1 MNSNKKTATIL
12 EDPKTNIKTKL
23 SGLWVA
29 TVFLFI
35 YVDYFGVFVP
45 GVLEKIIEG
54 EVADTGIQITPLFL
68 VTGLTVVMIPSLMI
82 VLSLTLKAKANRWTN
97 IIVGI
102 LQIVVV
108 LSSNFIGESEAH
120 YIFGSVVEVVLL
132 SLIVWFAW
140 KWPKQERVEVTP

>member
-1 MNSNKKTATIL
+1 MNSQKTAAIL

-35 YVDYFGVFVP
+35 YVDYFGLFVP

-54 EVADTGIQITPLFL
+54 EVADTGIQITTQFL
-68 VTGLTVVMIPSLMI
+68 LAGLTVVMIPSLMI

-102 LQIVVV
+102 LEILVVV
-108 LSSNFIGESEAH
+108 SSFFIGKPEAH
-120 YIFGSVVEVVLL
+120 YLFGSGVELVLL
-132 SLIVWFAW
+132 LLIVWYAW
-140 KWPKQERVEVTP
+140 KWPKQEMVEVTP

>member
-1 MNSNKKTATIL
+1 MNSQKTATIL

-35 YVDYFGVFVP
+35 YVDYFGLFVP

-54 EVADTGIQITPLFL
+54 EVADTGIQITTQFL
-68 VTGLTVVMIPSLMI
+68 LAGLTVVMIPSLMI

-102 LQIVVV
+102 LEILVVV
-108 LSSNFIGESEAH
+108 SSFFIGKPEAH
-120 YIFGSVVEVVLL
+120 YLFGSSVELVLL
-132 SLIVWFAW
+132 LLIVWYAW
-140 KWPKQERVEVTP
+140 KWPKQERAEVTP

>member
-1 MNSNKKTATIL
+1 MNSQKTATIL

-35 YVDYFGVFVP
+35 YVDYFGLFVP

-54 EVADTGIQITPLFL
+54 EVADTGIQITTQFL
-68 VTGLTVVMIPSLMI
+68 LAGLTVVMIPSLMI

-102 LQIVVV
+102 LEILVVV
-108 LSSNFIGESEAH
+108 SSFFIGKPEAH
-120 YIFGSVVEVVLL
+120 YLFGSGVELVLL
-132 SLIVWFAW
+132 LLIVWYAW
-140 KWPKQERVEVTP
+140 KWPKQDMVEVTP

>member
-1 MNSNKKTATIL
+1 MNSQKTATIL
-12 EDPKTNIKTKL
+12 EDPKVNIKVKL

-35 YVDYFGVFVP
+35 YVDYFGLFVP
-45 GVLEKIIEG
+45 GVLEKMIEG
-54 EVADTGIQITPLFL
+54 EVADTGIQITTQFL
-68 VTGLTVVMIPSLMI
+68 LTGLTIVMIPSLMI

-108 LSSNFIGESEAH
+108 LGSNFIGKPEAH
-120 YIFGSVVEVVLL
+120 YLFGSGVELVLL
-132 SLIVWFAW
+132 SLIVWYAW

>member
-12 EDPKTNIKTKL
+12 EDPKTNIKAKL

-35 YVDYFGVFVP
+35 YVDYFGLFVP

-54 EVADTGIQITPLFL
+54 EVADTGIQITPSFL
-68 VTGLTVVMIPSLMI
+68 VTGLTVVMIPSLLI

-97 IIVGI
+97 IIVVI

-108 LSSNFIGESEAH
+108 LSSNFIGEAEAH
-120 YIFGSVVEVVLL
+120 YVFGSVVEVVLL

>member
-1 MNSNKKTATIL
+1 MNSQRTATIL

-35 YVDYFGVFVP
+35 YVDYFSLFLP
-45 GVLEKIIEG
+45 GVLEKMIEG
-54 EVADTGIQITPLFL
+54 VVADTGIQITTQFL
-68 VTGLTVVMIPSLMI
+68 LVGLTIVMIPSLMI
-82 VLSLTLKAKANRWTN
+82 VLSLTLKATANRWTN

-108 LSSNFIGESEAH
+108 LGSNFIGKPEAH
-120 YIFGSVVEVVLL
+120 YLFGSGVELVLL
-132 SLIVWFAW
+132 SLIVWYAW
-140 KWPKQERVEVTP
+140 KWPKQEMVEVTP

>member
-1 MNSNKKTATIL
+1 MTSQKTATIL

-29 TVFLFI
+29 VVFLFI
-35 YVDYFGVFVP
+35 YVDYFSLFLP
-45 GVLEKIIEG
+45 EVLEKMIEG
-54 EVADTGIQITPLFL
+54 VVADTGIQISTEFL
-68 VTGLTVVMIPSLMI
+68 LTGLTIVMIPTLMI

-108 LSSNFIGESEAH
+108 LGSNFIGKPEAH
-120 YIFGSVVEVVLL
+120 YLFGSGVELVLL
-132 SLIVWFAW
+132 LLIVWFAW
-140 KWPKQERVEVTP
+140 KWPKQEMVEVTP

>member
-1 MNSNKKTATIL
+1 MNSQKTATIL

-35 YVDYFGVFVP
+35 YVDYFGLFVP

-54 EVADTGIQITPLFL
+54 EVADTGIQITTQFL
-68 VTGLTVVMIPSLMI
+68 LAGLTVVMIPSLMI

-102 LQIVVV
+102 LEILVVV
-108 LSSNFIGESEAH
+108 SSFFIGKPEAH
-120 YIFGSVVEVVLL
+120 YLFGSGVELVLL
-132 SLIVWFAW
+132 LLIVWYAW
-140 KWPKQERVEVTP
+140 KWPKQEMVEVTP

>member
-1 MNSNKKTATIL
+1 MNSQRTATIL

-35 YVDYFGVFVP
+35 YVDYFSLFLP
-45 GVLEKIIEG
+45 GVLEKMIEG
-54 EVADTGIQITPLFL
+54 VVADTGIQITTQFL
-68 VTGLTVVMIPSLMI
+68 LAGLTIVMIPSLMI
-82 VLSLTLKAKANRWTN
+82 VLSLTLKATANRWTN

-108 LSSNFIGESEAH
+108 LGSNFIGKPEAH
-120 YIFGSVVEVVLL
+120 YLFGSGVELVLL
-132 SLIVWFAW
+132 SLIVWYAW
-140 KWPKQERVEVTP
+140 KWPKQEMVEVTP